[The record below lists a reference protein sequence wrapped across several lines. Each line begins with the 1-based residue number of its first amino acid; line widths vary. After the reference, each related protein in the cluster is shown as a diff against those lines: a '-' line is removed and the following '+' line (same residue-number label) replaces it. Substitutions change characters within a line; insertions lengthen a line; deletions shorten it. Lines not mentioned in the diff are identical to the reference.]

1 MVLSDLIRAALAED
15 IGNGDVTAE
24 STIPADKS
32 IEAVIRAKQDMVF
45 FGHELGNEVFRQ
57 LGVTYV
63 PLVADG
69 ASILSG
75 SPVAKV
81 SGNGRACLSGER
93 VALNLMM
100 RMSGISTHTASV
112 VKGISNIKVVDTR
125 KTTPLW
131 RKWERAAVRAGGG
144 GNHRFALYD
153 GILIKDN
160 HIAAAGSINAAIASA
175 KSHAHHLLKI
185 EIEVEDLN
193 QLLEAIEAG
202 ADAVML
208 DNMSDIELKQA
219 IELAAGRVMIEA
231 SGNMTGE
238 RIRRIQHLG
247 IDVVSMGGLI
257 HQATWADLSMKISLS

>member
-1 MVLSDLIRAALAED
+1 MMLSDLIRAALAED

-24 STIPADKS
+24 STIPGDKS

-45 FGHELGNEVFRQ
+45 FGHELGREVFRQ
-57 LGVTYV
+57 LGVRYQSIV
-63 PLVADG
+63 EDG
-69 ASILSG
+69 AKIASG
-75 SPVAKV
+75 THVAKV
-81 SGNGRACLSGER
+81 SGNARACLSGER

-100 RMSGISTHTASV
+100 RMSGISTHTANV
-112 VKGISNIKVVDTR
+112 VEGITGIKVVDTR

-131 RKWERAAVRAGGG
+131 RKWERAAVKAGGG

-160 HIAAAGSINAAIASA
+160 HISAVGSVKAAIEAA
-175 KSHAHHLLKI
+175 KAHAHHLLKI
-185 EIEVEDLN
+185 EIEVENMD
-193 QLLEAIEAG
+193 QLEAAIEAG
-202 ADAVML
+202 ADVVML
-208 DNMSDIELKQA
+208 DNMDDAQLQKAVA
-219 IELAAGRVMIEA
+219 IAAGRVLIEA

-257 HQATWADLSMKISLS
+257 HQATWADLSMKIDF